1 MQSGIVVGDEIRQ
14 EFQQLRMKRKYR
26 YIIYKPSEDKSSVQ
40 IELIGE
46 REHTWAQFIENV
58 PKNNSR

>member
-1 MQSGIVVGDEIRQ
+1 MQSGIVVGDDIRQ

-26 YIIYKPSEDKSSVQ
+26 YIIYRPSEDKSTVE

-46 REHTWAQFIENV
+46 RGHTWAEFIENV

>member
-1 MQSGIVVGDEIRQ
+1 MQSGIAIADNVRD

-26 YIIYKPSEDKSSVQ
+26 YVIYKASEDKSSV
-40 IELIGE
+40 EVEKCGE
-46 REHTWAQFIENV
+46 REETWEQFQEAM